1 MIYEP
6 SDDSYLL
13 LEQVKKYAKGVVLD
27 LGTGSGIQAIEASK
41 KKDVKKVIAADV
53 QKDVVEYLKNKIKN
67 KKITF
72 KQSNLFSSI
81 KKMKFDAI
89 IFNPP
94 YLPSDLKVRDITI
107 EGGKKGYEIIER
119 FLSKV
124 NSYLKK
130 GGIILMVFSSLTKP
144 RMINKLI
151 KKNKLKYDLLSKKRV
166 FFEDL
171 IVYLIERA
179 K

>member
-13 LEQVKKYAKGVVLD
+13 LEQVKKYAEGFVLD
-27 LGTGSGIQAIEASK
+27 LGTGSGIQALEAAK
-41 KKDVKKVIAADV
+41 KKNVKKVIAADI
-53 QKDVVEYLKNKIKN
+53 QKSVIGHLENTVRN

-72 KQSNLFSSI
+72 KQSNLFSNI
-81 KKMKFDAI
+81 KNIKFDTI
-89 IFNPP
+89 VFNPP
-94 YLPSDLKVRDITI
+94 YLPSDLKVKDITI
-107 EGGKKGYEIIER
+107 DGGKKGYEVIER
-119 FLSKV
+119 FLNNV
-124 NSYLKK
+124 GRYLKPD
-130 GGIILMVFSSLTKP
+130 GIILMVFSSLTKP

-151 KKNKLKYDLLSKKRV
+151 KKNKLKYRLLSKKRV

-171 IVYLIERA
+171 LVYLVEST